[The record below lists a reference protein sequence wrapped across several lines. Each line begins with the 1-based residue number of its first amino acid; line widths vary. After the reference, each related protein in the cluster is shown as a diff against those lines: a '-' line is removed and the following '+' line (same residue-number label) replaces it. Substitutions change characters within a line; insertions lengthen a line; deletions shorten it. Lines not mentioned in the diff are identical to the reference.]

1 MQSTRARLSSDKSSR
16 MKGLLDIYGSLL
28 TRKQLA
34 LALMHFGDHLSLS
47 EIGRRQNVSRQA
59 VHDAIRHVT
68 RILEDYEDKLKLF
81 SNLKPSNL
89 PTDNNSRLGAVKAKL
104 EELRAKLLRQRIV
117 YSVDWVVQD
126 LNHVLDVI
134 DQPAVPEHP
143 QPLEVTA
150 STN

>member
-1 MQSTRARLSSDKSSR
+1 MQSTRARLSSEKSTR
-16 MKGLLDIYGSLL
+16 MKALLDIYGSLL

-68 RILEDYEDKLKLF
+68 RILEDYEDKLRLLG
-81 SNLKPSNL
+81 NVRPIGL
-89 PTDNNSRLGAVKAKL
+89 PAGSPRMDDVKAKL
-104 EELRAKLLRQRIV
+104 DDLKAKLLRQRIV

-126 LNHVLDVI
+126 INLILEFI
-134 DQPAVPEHP
+134 AQPAEPVHP
-143 QPLEVTA
+143 KPLDIT

>member
-1 MQSTRARLSSDKSSR
+1 MQSTRARLSTEKSAR
-16 MKGLLDIYGSLL
+16 MKALLDIYGSLL

-68 RILEDYEDKLKLF
+68 RILEDYEDKLKLLGSLPSIDLPAS
-81 SNLKPSNL
+81 SNKLDS
-89 PTDNNSRLGAVKAKL
+89 VKVRL

-126 LNHVLDVI
+126 LTQILDAI
-134 DQPAVPEHP
+134 DADAKPAHP
-143 QPLEVTA
+143 APLESLSTA
-150 STN
+150 G